1 MVVNSNKKSTVKI
14 IGGSWKRK
22 NIFFYDSDSLR
33 PSLNRI
39 RETLFNWLGQDL
51 SHKKCLDLFAG
62 SGALGF
68 ESLSRNAESCLLVE
82 KKRSTALTLTD
93 NSNNLNAEN
102 ALIINSTAENFLDN
116 NNDLFDIIFYDPPF
130 LIGNPNF
137 LLSEIKNHLKPD
149 GIIYFET
156 NKEYLGKEFKILKN
170 SKAGKVYFYLL
181 Q

>member
-1 MVVNSNKKSTVKI
+1 MNSNTKSTVKI

-22 NIFFYDSDSLR
+22 NIFFYDSDNLR

-51 SHKKCLDLFAG
+51 SYKQCLDLFAG
-62 SGALGF
+62 SGVLGF

-82 KKRSTALTLTD
+82 KNKSTAFHLRD
-93 NSNNLNAEN
+93 NINILNAKN
-102 ALIINSTAENFLDN
+102 VTVVNSTAEIFLEN
-116 NNDLFDIIFYDPPF
+116 NKEFFDIIFYDPPF
-130 LIGNPNF
+130 SILNPNL
-137 LLSEIKNHLKPD
+137 LLSEIKKHLKPE
-149 GIIYFET
+149 GVVYFET
-156 NKEYLGKEFKILKN
+156 NKQYLGNEFKILKN

>member
-1 MVVNSNKKSTVKI
+1 MNSNTKSTVKI

-22 NIFFYDSDSLR
+22 NIFFYDSDNLR

-51 SHKKCLDLFAG
+51 SYKKCLDLFAG
-62 SGALGF
+62 SGVLGF

-82 KKRSTALTLTD
+82 KNKSTAFHLRD
-93 NSNNLNAEN
+93 NINILNAKN
-102 ALIINSTAENFLDN
+102 VTVVNSTAEIFLEN
-116 NNDLFDIIFYDPPF
+116 NKEFFDIIFYDPPF
-130 LIGNPNF
+130 SILNPNL
-137 LLSEIKNHLKPD
+137 LLSEIKKHLKPE
-149 GIIYFET
+149 GVVYFET
-156 NKEYLGKEFKILKN
+156 NKQYLGNEFKILKN

>member
-1 MVVNSNKKSTVKI
+1 MVVNSNTKSTVKI

-22 NIFFYDSDSLR
+22 NIFFYDSDNLR

-51 SHKKCLDLFAG
+51 SYKQCLDLFAG
-62 SGALGF
+62 SGVLGF

-82 KKRSTALTLTD
+82 KNKSTAFHLRD
-93 NSNNLNAEN
+93 NINILNAKN
-102 ALIINSTAENFLDN
+102 VTVVNSTAEIFLEN
-116 NNDLFDIIFYDPPF
+116 NKEFFDIIFYDPPF
-130 LIGNPNF
+130 SILNPNL
-137 LLSEIKNHLKPD
+137 LLSEIKKHLKPE
-149 GIIYFET
+149 GVVYFET
-156 NKEYLGKEFKILKN
+156 NKQYLGNEFKILKN

>member
-1 MVVNSNKKSTVKI
+1 MVVNSKKSVVKI

-22 NIFFYDSDSLR
+22 NIFFHDADDLR
-33 PSLNRI
+33 PTLNRV

-51 SHKKCLDLFAG
+51 SYKKCLDLFAG
-62 SGALGF
+62 SGVLGF
-68 ESLSRNAESCLLVE
+68 ESLSRNAESCSLVE

-102 ALIINSTAENFLDN
+102 AFIINSTAENFLEN

-149 GIIYFET
+149 GIIYFES

>member
-1 MVVNSNKKSTVKI
+1 MNSNTKSTVKI

-22 NIFFYDSDSLR
+22 NIFFYDSDNLR

-51 SHKKCLDLFAG
+51 SYKQCLDLFAG
-62 SGALGF
+62 SGVLGF

-82 KKRSTALTLTD
+82 KNKSTAFHLRD
-93 NSNNLNAEN
+93 NINILNAKN
-102 ALIINSTAENFLDN
+102 VTVVNSTAEIFLEN
-116 NNDLFDIIFYDPPF
+116 SKEFFDIIFYDPPF
-130 LIGNPNF
+130 SILNPNL
-137 LLSEIKNHLKPD
+137 LLSEIKKHLKPE
-149 GIIYFET
+149 GVVYFET
-156 NKEYLGKEFKILKN
+156 NKQYLGNEFKILKN

>member
-1 MVVNSNKKSTVKI
+1 MNSNKKSTVKI

-39 RETLFNWLGQDL
+39 RETLFNWLDQDL
-51 SHKKCLDLFAG
+51 SDKQCLDLFAG
-62 SGALGF
+62 SGVLGF

-82 KKRSTALTLTD
+82 KNKSTALHLRD
-93 NSNNLNAEN
+93 NINILNAKN
-102 ALIINSTAENFLDN
+102 ASVINSTAEIFLEN
-116 NNDLFDIIFYDPPF
+116 SKEFFDIIFYDPPF
-130 LIGNPNF
+130 SILNPNL
-137 LLSEIKNHLKPD
+137 LLSEIKKHLKPE
-149 GIIYFET
+149 GVVYFET
-156 NKEYLGKEFKILKN
+156 NKQYLGNEFKILKN

>member
-1 MVVNSNKKSTVKI
+1 MVVSSKKSTVKI

-22 NIFFYDSDSLR
+22 NVFFHDADGLR
-33 PSLNRI
+33 PTLNRV

-68 ESLSRNAESCLLVE
+68 ESLSRNAESCSLVE
-82 KKRSTALTLTD
+82 KNRSTALTLTE
-93 NSNNLNAEN
+93 NANNLNAEN

-149 GIIYFET
+149 GMIYFET
-156 NKEYLGKEFKILKN
+156 NKEYLGKELKILKN